1 MLIIIWSNK
10 NNKTFLEAKKYEKIL
25 FLNKICDLKQIKEK
39 KNILLIDGTLLTDD
53 GIIKDYN
60 YFLEEVFISIFW
72 NTAVATWSATKVPT
86 APEFTIITAFSI
98 LILL

>member
-39 KNILLIDGTLLTDD
+39 KNILLIDGTLLTDV

-60 YFLEEVFISIFW
+60 YFLEEVFISI
-72 NTAVATWSATKVPT
+72 N
-86 APEFTIITAFSI
+86 I
-98 LILL
+98 LNVICINNSNKLINILSQSTS

>member
-60 YFLEEVFISIFW
+60 YFLEEVFISINILNVMCINSSNKLQEICEFY
-72 NTAVATWSATKVPT
+72 KVN
-86 APEFTIITAFSI
+86 
-98 LILL
+98 LINI

>member
-39 KNILLIDGTLLTDD
+39 KNILLIDGTLLNDD

-60 YFLEEVFISIFW
+60 YFLEEVFISINILNVICINNSNKLQEICEFY
-72 NTAVATWSATKVPT
+72 KVN
-86 APEFTIITAFSI
+86 
-98 LILL
+98 LINI

>member
-60 YFLEEVFISIFW
+60 YFLEEVFISINILNVICINNSNKLQEICEFY
-72 NTAVATWSATKVPT
+72 KVN
-86 APEFTIITAFSI
+86 
-98 LILL
+98 LINI

>member
-39 KNILLIDGTLLTDD
+39 KNILLIDGTLLTDV

-60 YFLEEVFISIFW
+60 YFLEEVFISINILNVICINNSNKLQEICEFY
-72 NTAVATWSATKVPT
+72 KVN
-86 APEFTIITAFSI
+86 
-98 LILL
+98 LINI

>member
-53 GIIKDYN
+53 GIVKDYN
-60 YFLEEVFISIFW
+60 YFLEEVFISINILNVICINNSNKLQEICEFY
-72 NTAVATWSATKVPT
+72 KVN
-86 APEFTIITAFSI
+86 
-98 LILL
+98 LINI